1 MLKLKIYA
9 NENLQIPETVMEA
22 DNTVDLI
29 DPVLLSSPMTGH
41 YKGIYGRLRRAARY
55 TGLPMWGVLRNKAY
69 QSSAFLID
77 QMVKNG
83 LAEWLEFDA
92 ELFNPAE
99 AILRKRKK
107 QIADSKEKACSRRRE
122 YFSNMTEED
131 RARWGAAV
139 SAGWA
144 KSRAK
149 KLAETAETAE
159 TETLIDEAEKLRLAE
174 ERKQK
179 RLERKLARQIASGR
193 VPASA
198 EEIPDWFK
206 MPKK

>member
-22 DNTVDLI
+22 ENTVDLI

-55 TGLPMWGVLRNKAY
+55 TGLPMWGVLRSKAF
-69 QSSAFLID
+69 QSSAFLVD

-83 LAEWLEFDA
+83 LAEWLIFDA
-92 ELFNPAE
+92 ELFDPVKAVR
-99 AILRKRKK
+99 RKRQK
-107 QIADSKEKACSRRRE
+107 QMDNNQAKARVGRNK
-122 YFSNMTEED
+122 YLANLTAED
-131 RARWGAAV
+131 REKLGAAI
-139 SAGWA
+139 SAGHA
-144 KSRAK
+144 KRKAK
-149 KLAETAETAE
+149 KLTKMP
-159 TETLIDEAEKLRLAE
+159 IDEAEKLRLAE

-179 RLERKLARQIASGR
+179 RLEKKLARQIASGR

-198 EEIPDWFK
+198 DEIPDWFK
-206 MPKK
+206 MPGKSNN

>member
-9 NENLQIPETVMEA
+9 NENLQIPERVMEA
-22 DNTVDLI
+22 DNTVDII
-29 DPVLLSSPMTGH
+29 DPVLQESPMTGH

-69 QSSAFLID
+69 QSSAFLVD
-77 QMVKNG
+77 QMVRNE
-83 LAEWLEFDA
+83 LAEWIEFDA
-92 ELFNPAE
+92 ELFDPAK

-107 QIADSKEKACSRRRE
+107 QIFDNREKSNEKRRE
-122 YFSNMTEED
+122 TIANMSAED
-131 RARWGAAV
+131 RARWGAAI

-144 KSRAK
+144 KRRAK
-149 KLAETAETAE
+149 KLAEMPV
-159 TETLIDEAEKLRLAE
+159 DEVEKLRLAE

-179 RLERKLARQIASGR
+179 RLEKKLARQIASGR

-198 EEIPDWFK
+198 EEIPEWFK
-206 MPKK
+206 MPEKSNN

>member
-29 DPVLLSSPMTGH
+29 DPVLQESPMTGH

-69 QSSAFLID
+69 QSSAFLVD
-77 QMVKNG
+77 QMVRNE
-83 LAEWLEFDA
+83 LAEWIEFNA
-92 ELFNPAE
+92 ELFSPAA
-99 AILRKRKK
+99 AILRQRKK
-107 QIADSKEKACSRRRE
+107 QTADSMGKAHAKRRE
-122 YFSNMTEED
+122 TIANMSAED
-131 RARWGAAV
+131 RARWGAAI

-144 KSRAK
+144 KRREK
-149 KLAETAETAE
+149 KLAEMPV
-159 TETLIDEAEKLRLAE
+159 DEVEKLRLAE

-179 RLERKLARQIASGR
+179 RLEKKLARQIASGR

-198 EEIPDWFK
+198 EEIPEWFK

>member
-1 MLKLKIYA
+1 MKMLKLKIYA

-29 DPVLLSSPMTGH
+29 DPVLQKSPITGH

-69 QSSAFLID
+69 QSSAFLVD
-77 QMVKNG
+77 QMVKNE
-83 LAEWLEFDA
+83 LAEWVEFDA
-92 ELFNPAE
+92 ELFDPAK

-107 QIADSKEKACSRRRE
+107 QILDSREKSNEKRRE
-122 YFSNMTEED
+122 TIANMSAED
-131 RARWGAAV
+131 RARWGAAI

-144 KSRAK
+144 KRRAK
-149 KLAETAETAE
+149 KLAEMPV
-159 TETLIDEAEKLRLAE
+159 DEVEKLRLAE

-179 RLERKLARQIASGR
+179 RLEKKLARQIASGR

-198 EEIPDWFK
+198 EEIPEWFK

>member
-9 NENLQIPETVMEA
+9 NENLQITETVMEA

-29 DPVLLSSPMTGH
+29 DPVLLGSPMTGH

-69 QSSAFLID
+69 QSSAYLID
-77 QMVKNG
+77 QMVRNG
-83 LAEWLEFDA
+83 LAAWLEFDA
-92 ELFNPAE
+92 DLFNPAN
-99 AILRKRKK
+99 ALRRKQQK
-107 QIADSKEKACSRRRE
+107 QIADNQAKAQAGRLE
-122 YFSNMTEED
+122 YFANMTDDD

-144 KSRAK
+144 KRKAK
-149 KLAETAETAE
+149 KLAEP
-159 TETLIDEAEKLRLAE
+159 LSEAEKQRLAE

-206 MPKK
+206 MPEK

>member
-29 DPVLLSSPMTGH
+29 DPVLLESPATGH

-69 QSSAFLID
+69 QSSAFLVD
-77 QMVKNG
+77 QMVRNK
-83 LAEWLEFDA
+83 LAEWIEFDA
-92 ELFNPAE
+92 ELFDPAK
-99 AILRKRKK
+99 AILQKRKK
-107 QIADSKEKACSRRRE
+107 QTADSMEKAHAKRRE
-122 YFSNMTEED
+122 TIANMSAED
-131 RARWGAAV
+131 RARWGAAI

-144 KSRAK
+144 KRREK
-149 KLAETAETAE
+149 KLAEMPV
-159 TETLIDEAEKLRLAE
+159 DEVEKLRLAE

-179 RLERKLARQIASGR
+179 RLEKKLARQIASGR

>member
-29 DPVLLSSPMTGH
+29 DPVLLESPMTGH

-69 QSSAFLID
+69 QSSAFLVD

-83 LAEWLEFDA
+83 LAEWIEFDA
-92 ELFNPAE
+92 ELFNPAN
-99 AILRKRKK
+99 AVHRKRQK
-107 QIADSKEKACSRRRE
+107 QMDNNQAKARIGRNEYLANMSDEEKAS
-122 YFSNMTEED
+122 
-131 RARWGAAV
+131 WGAAI

-144 KSRAK
+144 KWREK
-149 KLAETAETAE
+149 KLVETP
-159 TETLIDEAEKLRLAE
+159 LPEAEKLRLAE

-198 EEIPDWFK
+198 DEIPEWFK
-206 MPKK
+206 MPKKSNN

>member
-9 NENLQIPETVMEA
+9 NENLQTPEMVMEA

-69 QSSAFLID
+69 QSSAFLVD
-77 QMVKNG
+77 QMVRNG
-83 LAEWLEFDA
+83 LAEWIEFDA

-99 AILRKRKK
+99 ALRRKQRK
-107 QIADSKEKACSRRRE
+107 QIADNQAKVQAGRLK
-122 YFSNMTEED
+122 YFANMTDED
-131 RARWGAAV
+131 RARWGAAI
-139 SAGWA
+139 SAGHA

-149 KLAETAETAE
+149 KLAEMPV
-159 TETLIDEAEKLRLAE
+159 DEVEKLRLAE

-179 RLERKLARQIASGR
+179 RLEKKLARQIASGR

-198 EEIPDWFK
+198 DEIPEWFK

>member
-9 NENLQIPETVMEA
+9 NENLQIPETEMEA

-29 DPVLLSSPMTGH
+29 DPVLLESPATGH

-69 QSSAFLID
+69 QSSAFLVD

-83 LAEWLEFDA
+83 LADWIEFDA
-92 ELFNPAE
+92 ELFDPAN
-99 AILRKRKK
+99 AVHRKRQK
-107 QIADSKEKACSRRRE
+107 QMDNNQAKAQAGRLE
-122 YFSNMTEED
+122 YFATMTEDD

-139 SAGWA
+139 SAGHA

-149 KLAETAETAE
+149 KLAEMP
-159 TETLIDEAEKLRLAE
+159 IDETEKLRLAE

-179 RLERKLARQIASGR
+179 RLEKKLARQIASGR

-206 MPKK
+206 MPQKSND

>member
-29 DPVLLSSPMTGH
+29 DPVLQESPLTGH

-69 QSSAFLID
+69 QSSAFLVD
-77 QMVKNG
+77 QMVRNE
-83 LAEWLEFDA
+83 LAEWIEFDA
-92 ELFNPAE
+92 ELFAPAK

-107 QIADSKEKACSRRRE
+107 QILDSREKSNAKRRE
-122 YFSNMTEED
+122 TIANMSAED
-131 RARWGAAV
+131 RARWGAAI

-144 KSRAK
+144 KRRAK
-149 KLAETAETAE
+149 KLAEMPV
-159 TETLIDEAEKLRLAE
+159 DEVEKLRLAE

-179 RLERKLARQIASGR
+179 RLEKKLARQVASGR
-193 VPASA
+193 VPASS
-198 EEIPDWFK
+198 EEIPEWFK

>member
-9 NENLQIPETVMEA
+9 NEKLQIPETVMEA

-29 DPVLLSSPMTGH
+29 DPVLMESPMTGH

-69 QSSAFLID
+69 QSSAFLVD

-83 LAEWLEFDA
+83 LAEWIEFNS
-92 ELFNPAE
+92 ELFDPAN
-99 AILRKRKK
+99 AVHRKRQKQMDNNQKK
-107 QIADSKEKACSRRRE
+107 AQAGRLE
-122 YFSNMTEED
+122 YFAKMTEDD

-149 KLAETAETAE
+149 KLAEP
-159 TETLIDEAEKLRLAE
+159 IDEAEKLRLAE

-198 EEIPDWFK
+198 EEIPEWFK
-206 MPKK
+206 MPKKNDN